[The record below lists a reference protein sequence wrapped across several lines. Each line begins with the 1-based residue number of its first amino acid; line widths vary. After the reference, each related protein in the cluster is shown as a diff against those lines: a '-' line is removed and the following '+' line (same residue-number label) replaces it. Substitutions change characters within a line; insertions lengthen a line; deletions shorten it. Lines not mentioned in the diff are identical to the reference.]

1 MDRTNP
7 YFRQVE
13 LLVQALPI
21 VARQDC
27 FALKGGSAINLFV
40 RDLPRLSVDIDL
52 VYLPREPRKTVL
64 PEIARALDR
73 LETDLKANMQ
83 GITVQTA
90 NQGQTDSRRLTVSSG
105 DTRIK
110 IELSPVLRGTVW
122 EPGIQS
128 VRPAVEASF
137 GYAEIQ
143 VVSRND
149 LYAGKICA
157 ALDRQHP
164 RDLFDVMLLLDEEG
178 LDRDLFRTFLVYLIS
193 HRRPIAELL
202 SPARKDISTT
212 YEGEFQEMA
221 REQITLNELLETR
234 EQLVGEIRRSF
245 TDHDRQFLLS
255 VKGRNPDWSLLGLPG
270 VKDLP
275 AVQWK
280 MLNLDRMDADRHQ
293 AALGKLETVL
303 KTSDW

>member
-1 MDRTNP
+1 M
-7 YFRQVE
+7 
-13 LLVQALPI
+13 
-21 VARQDC
+21 
-27 FALKGGSAINLFV
+27 
-40 RDLPRLSVDIDL
+40 
-52 VYLPREPRKTVL
+52 
-64 PEIARALDR
+64 
-73 LETDLKANMQ
+73 
-83 GITVQTA
+83 
-90 NQGQTDSRRLTVSSG
+90 
-105 DTRIK
+105 
-110 IELSPVLRGTVW
+110 SPVLRGTVW
-122 EPGIQS
+122 EPGVQS

-137 GYAEIQ
+137 GYAEIL

-164 RDLFDVMLLLDEEG
+164 RDLFDIMLLLGEEG

-202 SPARKDISTT
+202 SPARKDISTI
-212 YEGEFQEMA
+212 YESEFQEMT
-221 REQITLNELLETR
+221 REPVTLKDLLETR

-270 VKDLP
+270 VEDLP

-280 MLNLDRMDADRHQ
+280 MLNLERMNTDRHQ
-293 AALGKLETVL
+293 AALEKLESVL